1 MDGESKIPVIF
12 HERVIKTRWSNGAY
26 TCAVG
31 PNPNFR
37 EEPKYL
43 KEADEKEL
51 SYHDKI
57 KAEVDEF
64 RAAKE
69 QEIVVFEQ
77 ETIKKHKDCQT
88 EDLKACNHYIEV
100 IDMLI
105 SDEEKTLQETVAEE
119 TPAETTEEVV

>member
-26 TCAVG
+26 TCTVG

-57 KAEVDEF
+57 KAEVFSCLD
-64 RAAKE
+64 KE
-69 QEIVVFEQ
+69 ESADDYTNAFDQGYLSGLNYALR
-77 ETIKKHKDCQT
+77 C
-88 EDLKACNHYIEV
+88 IEGK
-100 IDMLI
+100 
-105 SDEEKTLQETVAEE
+105 E
-119 TPAETTEEVV
+119 